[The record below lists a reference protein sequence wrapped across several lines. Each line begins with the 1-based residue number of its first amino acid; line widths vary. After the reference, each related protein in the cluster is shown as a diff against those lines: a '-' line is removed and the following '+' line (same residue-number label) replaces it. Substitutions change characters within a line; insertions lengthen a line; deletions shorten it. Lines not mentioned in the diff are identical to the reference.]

1 MKAGDFVNYNMSLLK
16 RNSINFFKYFFLGIF
31 SLLTFFPLW
40 WTFVNSFRT
49 NDQIFSSTRLIPESF
64 TYLKNYVNI
73 FAQNVPLGMYNSAT
87 LTVVSLA
94 LLLVCAIPAAYLM
107 SQYKFKSANLLF
119 GLFTMGIVVPRLSIL
134 IATFS
139 NFSVLGFL
147 HLKYPITLCYATFE
161 LPIAIFLLVGF
172 MQTIPTAIV
181 ESAKIDGCN
190 SFGLLMKIVLPISR
204 NGVVTVLIL
213 AFVSIWNEYAYA
225 MVLIPNI
232 MFKTI
237 TVVLA
242 SAKSEYATEYGMM
255 SAGVMVAVIPMIV
268 VYSFLQDK
276 IISGMVAG
284 AVKG

>member
-1 MKAGDFVNYNMSLLK
+1 M
-16 RNSINFFKYFFLGIF
+16 
-31 SLLTFFPLW
+31 
-40 WTFVNSFRT
+40 
-49 NDQIFSSTRLIPESF
+49 
-64 TYLKNYVNI
+64 
-73 FAQNVPLGMYNSAT
+73 
-87 LTVVSLA
+87 TVVSLA

-134 IATFS
+134 IA
-139 NFSVLGFL
+139 
-147 HLKYPITLCYATFE
+147 
-161 LPIAIFLLVGF
+161 IFLLVGF

-190 SFGLLMKIVLPISR
+190 SFGLL
-204 NGVVTVLIL
+204 
-213 AFVSIWNEYAYA
+213 
-225 MVLIPNI
+225 
-232 MFKTI
+232 
-237 TVVLA
+237 
-242 SAKSEYATEYGMM
+242 MM